1 MKVYGTVADGGEEEE
16 KERESS
22 FFYSIWK
29 IMEHVNSDGMNPFIK
44 KDLLIEET
52 QKMRE
57 ELVFDKATR
66 DGISRRRDTSTIAT
80 GEKKRENGWRSRK
93 VYGFGGEKRT
103 ELLTDQE
110 FLYFKWSV
118 SQGDQLR
125 TRGKRED
132 VAFWKESIDMKYV
145 NLG

>member
-80 GEKKRENGWRSRK
+80 GEKKREN
-93 VYGFGGEKRT
+93 V
-103 ELLTDQE
+103 
-110 FLYFKWSV
+110 
-118 SQGDQLR
+118 
-125 TRGKRED
+125 
-132 VAFWKESIDMKYV
+132 
-145 NLG
+145 